1 MAKPNVIQKTDLVQY
16 AKQCLAEKGIENF
29 TLRAV
34 AEKAGVAQG
43 TVYYHFRT
51 KEQLVLEMLQ
61 DICDTSW
68 SNLSEGEHF
77 DIKQALESAKSRCH
91 FDSYFHKLFFTLTVS
106 SFTNEKIRKQ
116 LVQMF
121 DKENKS
127 LSQNM
132 KKQWSSSPIRGV
144 SFDTWGIV
152 MNAII
157 DGIALQALVSKDF
170 PIDKTYE
177 ELEHLFIGLSEM
189 EGGN

>member
-1 MAKPNVIQKTDLVQY
+1 MAKPNVIHKTDLVQY

-61 DICDTSW
+61 NICDTSW
-68 SNLSEGEHF
+68 GNLSEGEHF

-91 FDSYFHKLFFTLTVS
+91 FDSYFHKLLFTLTVS

-116 LVQMF
+116 LVEML

-144 SFDTWGIV
+144 SYDTWGIV